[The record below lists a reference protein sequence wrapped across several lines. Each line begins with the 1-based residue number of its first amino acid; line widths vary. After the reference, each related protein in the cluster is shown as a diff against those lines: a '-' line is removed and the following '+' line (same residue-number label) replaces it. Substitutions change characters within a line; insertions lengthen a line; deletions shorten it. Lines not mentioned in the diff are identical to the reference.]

1 MKPVCYIVGASPEA
15 GPEINFTPNE
25 DDFVIAADGGF
36 SHLTKQHIRCDLVVG
51 DFDSSVCP
59 DFPAVIQLN
68 PQKDDTDTLFA
79 VRQGLQRG
87 YTRFIIYGVLGG
99 ALSHTISALQ
109 TLTFLLDHGAKGL
122 LIGKNICA
130 AAIRNDRIDFRA
142 ASQGFFS
149 VFSFDEV
156 SRGVFIEGAKYPLHD
171 YTMTNGFPIGVSNE
185 FIGNPVGISVNNGT
199 LHILFEANGEP
210 DKVLYQF

>member
-15 GPEINFTPNE
+15 GPEIKFTPSD
-25 DDFVIAADGGF
+25 DDFVVAADGGF
-36 SHLTKQHIRCDLVVG
+36 SHLEKQKIRCDLVVG
-51 DFDSSVCP
+51 DFDSSARP
-59 DFPAVIQLN
+59 NFSTIIQLN

-79 VRQGLQRG
+79 VREGLKRG
-87 YTRFIIYGVLGG
+87 YTCFILYGVLGG
-99 ALSHTISALQ
+99 ALPHTISALQ

-130 AAIRNDRIDFRA
+130 TSIRNDRIDFRA
-142 ASQGFFS
+142 GCKGFFS
-149 VFSFDEV
+149 VFSFDEI
-156 SRGVFIEGAKYPLHD
+156 SRGVFIEGAKYPLND

-185 FIGNPVGISVNNGT
+185 FMDRPVSISVNNGT

-210 DKVLYQF
+210 EKALYQF